1 MQNEGSQDFTLCPQK
16 HGHKAYLGLT
26 FTSSSFIGPTTS
38 DLSLRPA
45 AQSLCTIMTCKW
57 LSLEPYNLSK
67 L

>member
-16 HGHKAYLGLT
+16 YGHKTHLGLT

-45 AQSLCTIMTCKW
+45 AQSSCIIMKYKW